1 MDRREAVMKN
11 FEKYSDYT
19 NDRINSGIENNRKGY
34 AFIELTDEDGKPIE
48 NAEITA
54 VQKTHEFK
62 YGANIFML
70 DQMETPEKNAA
81 YKEYFKQTFN
91 MATLGFYWAD
101 LEPEKGKQRYES
113 GSPFIYRRPPIDD
126 CIKFCEENGIETR
139 EHALAYDHFFPE
151 WLRGRDDN
159 TVKREYDRRCR
170 EISERYA
177 DKIPT
182 IEVTNEMYWDTGVTD
197 FYFNRDYVT
206 HCFKIAD
213 KYFSGNELAI
223 NEATPFAWCWDSP
236 NNIENTRYYQLA
248 KSLIDN
254 NIRLD
259 AIAMQYHMF
268 YSRGDEAKST
278 EPYYNPYHLYKVMD
292 SYAKLGKPLQISEIT
307 IPAYSNSEE
316 DEELQADLIEKLYSI
331 WFSHANVEQIIYW
344 NVVDGYA
351 AFAPMGD
358 MTSGENYF
366 YGGLVRH
373 DLTPKPSLK
382 RIQYLFGE
390 KWRTNC
396 DFNIKNGFGSFKGFY
411 GEYEL
416 TVKHGNKTVVK
427 KINLSKNLSN
437 KFTIKL

>member
-11 FEKYSDYT
+11 FEKYKDYT
-19 NDRINSGIENNRKGY
+19 NDRINSGIESNRKGY
-34 AFIELTDEDGKPIE
+34 AFIELVDENGKPIE

-62 YGANIFML
+62 YGANIFMI
-70 DQMETPEKNAA
+70 DQMETDEKNAA
-81 YKEYFKQTFN
+81 YKEHFKDTFN
-91 MATLGFYWAD
+91 MATVGFYWSD

-126 CIKFCEENGIETR
+126 CIKFCEENGIEPR
-139 EHALAYDHFFPE
+139 EHALAYDAWFPE
-151 WLRGRDDN
+151 WLRGKDEN
-159 TVKREYDRRCR
+159 TVKREYERRCK

-182 IEVTNEMYWDTGVTD
+182 IEVTNEMYWDSSVTD
-197 FYFNRDYVT
+197 FYFSDDFVPF
-206 HCFKIAD
+206 CFKTAD
-213 KYFSGNELAI
+213 KYFTGNELAI
-223 NEATPFAWCWDSP
+223 NEWAGDAWCLSNP
-236 NNIENTRYYQLA
+236 NNMENTKYYQLA
-248 KSLIDN
+248 KSLIDRG
-254 NIRLD
+254 IRLD

-268 YSRGDEAKST
+268 YKKEEEAKQT
-278 EPYYNPYHLYKVMD
+278 AVPYNPYHLYKVMD
-292 SYAKLGKPLQISEIT
+292 TYAKLGKPLQISEIT
-307 IPAYSNSEE
+307 VPAYSNSAE
-316 DEELQADLIEKLYSI
+316 DEEIQADLIEKLYSI
-331 WFSHANVEQIIYW
+331 WFSHPNVEQIIYW

-351 AFAPMGD
+351 AYAPVGD
-358 MTSGENYF
+358 MTVGENYY

-396 DFNIKNGFGSFKGFY
+396 DFNVKDGFGSFKGFY

-416 TVKHGNKTVVK
+416 TVKVGGKTVVK
-427 KINLSKNLSN
+427 KINLSKKLSN

>member
-1 MDRREAVMKN
+1 M
-11 FEKYSDYT
+11 
-19 NDRINSGIENNRKGY
+19 
-34 AFIELTDEDGKPIE
+34 
-48 NAEITA
+48 
-54 VQKTHEFK
+54 
-62 YGANIFML
+62 
-70 DQMETPEKNAA
+70 
-81 YKEYFKQTFN
+81 
-91 MATLGFYWAD
+91 
-101 LEPEKGKQRYES
+101 
-113 GSPFIYRRPPIDD
+113 
-126 CIKFCEENGIETR
+126 
-139 EHALAYDHFFPE
+139 AYDHFFPE
-151 WLRGRDDN
+151 WLKGKDDN

-197 FYFNRDYVT
+197 FYFNGDYVT
-206 HCFKIAD
+206 QCFKIAD
-213 KYFSGNELAI
+213 KYFPGNELAI

-268 YSRGDEAKST
+268 YSKEDEAKST

-307 IPAYSNSEE
+307 IPAYSNSKE

-331 WFSHANVEQIIYW
+331 WFSHPNVEQIIYW

-416 TVKHGNKTVVK
+416 TVKHGDKTVVK